1 MVRRDAQILVG
12 ADSTIIEATDA
23 ALEIL
28 GMSLAELRAMPPGA
42 LSLEEDKAGRE
53 GFEDAWQEA
62 GRGAIVGAGTV
73 RLLDGRLIRVRYLID
88 PRPDGTF
95 EVILERSQ
103 EAIGEPPRAY
113 TVGSVLSAVAD
124 GRAGA
129 CRARTRQPRMGER
142 PERDRILSDGIPA
155 ARPDRTSP
163 PGTAD
168 VRGRLGPASS
178 WYACPDRWPGP

>member
-1 MVRRDAQILVG
+1 MVRRDARILVG
-12 ADSTIIEATDA
+12 ADSTIIGATDA

-28 GMSLAELRAMPPGA
+28 GMSLDELRALPPGG

-88 PRPDGTF
+88 PSPDGTF

-113 TVGSVLSAVAD
+113 TVGSVLSAWRTAERSLAALAPD
-124 GRAGA
+124 SPEWAAAQAEIEHFRTEYQRLARTE
-129 CRARTRQPRMGER
+129 RARREPPRY
-142 PERDRILSDGIPA
+142 
-155 ARPDRTSP
+155 
-163 PGTAD
+163 D
-168 VRGRLGPASS
+168 VG
-178 WYACPDRWPGP
+178 